1 MADAAK
7 KAAVLLLVRQL
18 LAREGVD
25 TGVETKPLPEKYE
38 DLRDGAILYRI
49 LARISPQTF
58 PDADEMTEQAPS
70 SRQNWV
76 VRKGNLVALVRH
88 MNDYAHQFLG
98 APETLNLTLLISP
111 TEIANLPELSEESK
125 TPLELEKG
133 MECLMELTDIFVV
146 MVVLSGDPAVLQAVK
161 SLPHA
166 EQVVLSNA
174 AKACITKHALRPR
187 RRHETLALEDSLKSG
202 LHRSVTAGCAESSS
216 HAAHLSCSLVGEEA
230 LNHQI
235 LQLRRG
241 LDDANAKVVELDS
254 KLHLAL
260 TERQEWESKYK
271 NLLAEAE
278 LRRMTAAG
286 EDHLRQLLAKKEEI
300 VQKLTA
306 TIEDQKKRI
315 SAFKEATA
323 AQETALGSF
332 RRKLKHTEE
341 ELMKKNVERREA
353 LDRLSVAER
362 SLAAQ
367 MNIRA
372 ELERQLE
379 DLRTELALAN
389 AQTHNGMENSEAC
402 LNRSFGSVNSVDR
415 VVQLENELDE
425 ARSQKEAA
433 ERLLQVLQRQV
444 AALPSEGFGSSAA
457 MGALKAQ
464 LRQAEKE
471 KEELR
476 NQLAATIARLEDAQ
490 GYWRRRGST
499 SFVDNETESP
509 LLGGKIGGGNADS
522 PSGREETDAS
532 GQQHRPCEKQDGV
545 SRERTLLG
553 STLLLLGYRNLMLQ
567 QQLTM
572 TSGGKFT
579 ASGDGGKENNG
590 GFAGNT
596 GSFLTRHRHEVE
608 QGLLRSVLSR
618 GG

>member
-25 TGVETKPLPEKYE
+25 TGGETKPLPEKYE
-38 DLRDGAILYRI
+38 DLRDGAFLYRI
-49 LARISPQTF
+49 LARISPETF

-111 TEIANLPELSEESK
+111 TEIANLPELDEESEA
-125 TPLELEKG
+125 PLEREKG

-146 MVVLSGDPAVLQAVK
+146 MVVLSGDPAILQAVK

-187 RRHETLALEDSLKSG
+187 RHHEKLTLEDSLKSG
-202 LHRSVTAGCAESSS
+202 LHRGVTAGCTESS
-216 HAAHLSCSLVGEEA
+216 SLVGEAA
-230 LNHQI
+230 LNQQI

-286 EDHLRQLLAKKEEI
+286 EEHLRQLLAKKEEI

-353 LDRLSVAER
+353 LDRLSVTER

-367 MNIRA
+367 MNTQA

-389 AQTHNGMENSEAC
+389 AQPHNGMEHGEAC

-433 ERLLQVLQRQV
+433 ERLLQVFQRQV
-444 AALPSEGFGSSAA
+444 ASLPSEGFGSSAA

-476 NQLAATIARLEDAQ
+476 NQLAATIAKLEDAQ

-499 SFVDNETESP
+499 SFVENETES
-509 LLGGKIGGGNADS
+509 LVVGGKTGGGNVDS
-522 PSGREETDAS
+522 PPGREEKDGTCR
-532 GQQHRPCEKQDGV
+532 QHRPCEKQDGV
-545 SRERTLLG
+545 SREKTLLG

-567 QQLTM
+567 QQLTL
-572 TSGGKFT
+572 TGGGKFA
-579 ASGDGGKENNG
+579 ASGDGEKENNG
-590 GFAGNT
+590 AFAGNT